1 MTDVTR
7 THWTTIMIAADV
19 DGHPQE
25 PGGAALVIATG
36 QGAELTVGPGDRE
49 TLASALRAAGWQAK
63 PGQRLDWIG
72 EGGERLLVLGHA
84 GKEDVLEWL
93 SLGGHLVE
101 AMRALR
107 IGTLHFPGADAIGA
121 EALEG
126 LVLGAL
132 LHGFKLDQG
141 RQTPPEDELALRL
154 VVRDEDQ
161 PLVDRATAVARPINR
176 ARAWTEQPANLLIPS
191 TFAREASEALT
202 ACGATV
208 RIIDTAALEEMGA
221 GGLLAVGQGSDNG
234 PCMFVAEWRGAPD
247 RENWDAVLVGKG
259 ITFDS
264 GGLNLK
270 AAPII
275 VKMKLDMGGAAA
287 VLGAFERAASREA
300 KVNIAVVVPM
310 AENSIGSNGY
320 RPGDVIRMLS
330 GQTAEIQN
338 TDAEGRVVLADGVTY
353 GIREYD
359 PRHIVDVA
367 TLTGMITGVLHEEY
381 AGLYASDD
389 GLAQSLVDAGEQVG
403 EALWRMPLTSRQD
416 YLVDS
421 TVADVSNL
429 GAPGL
434 FGVGGGSP
442 AAGAKFI
449 ERFAKERRWAHIDI
463 AGTAWITRRAQRSG
477 PGASGFGV
485 ALLDRWIATLEDSAG

>member
-1 MTDVTR
+1 VTMTS
-7 THWTTIMIAADV
+7 WTTIAIAAETAAA
-19 DGHPQE
+19 PLE
-25 PGGAALVIATG
+25 AGAATLVLASG
-36 QGAELTVGPGDRE
+36 EGDALTAAPGDHDS
-49 TLASALRAAGWQAK
+49 LASSLRAVGWQAK
-63 PGQRLDWIG
+63 PGHRLDWIG
-72 EGGERLLVLGHA
+72 GAGERLLVLGHSD
-84 GKEDVLEWL
+84 KDDMLEWL

-107 IGTLHFPGADAIGA
+107 IETLHLPGAETIGA

-126 LVLGAL
+126 LILGAL

-141 RQTPPEDELALRL
+141 RQKRPEGELALRL
-154 VVRDEDQ
+154 VVRAEDQ
-161 PLVDRATAVARPINR
+161 SLVDRATGIARPINR

-191 TFAREASEALT
+191 VFAQEASEALEG
-202 ACGATV
+202 CGAKV
-208 RIIDTAALEEMGA
+208 RVIDRAGLEEMGA
-221 GGLLAVGQGSDNG
+221 GGVLAVGQGSRNE

-247 RENWDAVLVGKG
+247 REGWDAVLVGKG

-270 AAPII
+270 TAPII

-353 GIREYD
+353 GLREYD

-389 GLAQSLVDAGEQVG
+389 ALAKSLVDAGEQVG
-403 EALWRMPLTSRQD
+403 ELLWRMPLTSQQD

-449 ERFAKERRWAHIDI
+449 ECFAKGRSWAHIDI

-485 ALLDRWIATLEDSAG
+485 ALLDQWIATLEDSGR